1 MAISSRH
8 DDEEIMTSINITPLV
23 DIFLVLLII
32 FMITSTVL
40 DRQEIKINL
49 PKAAHAGTEAPK
61 ASGLVMDKEKNLFL
75 DGVPSDSASIVTQL
89 QHAVIKNP
97 DHQVL
102 IAADQ
107 DLAYREVVRLID
119 IVRGAGITKYAL
131 KVVRNH
137 S

>member
-1 MAISSRH
+1 MAASSRH
-8 DDEEIMTSINITPLV
+8 DDEEIMSTINITPLV

-40 DRQEIKINL
+40 DRQEIKIHL
-49 PKAAHAGTEAPK
+49 PKAAKAGTEAPK
-61 ASGLVMDKEKNLFL
+61 ASGLVMDREKNMFL
-75 DGVPSDSASIVTQL
+75 DGAPTDSAGVVAQL
-89 QHAVIKNP
+89 QSAVTKNP

-107 DLAYREVVRLID
+107 DLAYREIVRLID
-119 IVRGAGITKYAL
+119 IVRGAGVTKYAL
-131 KVVRNH
+131 KVVRSH

>member
-1 MAISSRH
+1 MAAASRH
-8 DDEEIMTSINITPLV
+8 DDEEIISTINITPLV

-40 DRQEIKINL
+40 DQQEIKINL
-49 PKAAHAGTEAPK
+49 PKAANAGSQAPK
-61 ASGLVMDKEKNLFL
+61 ASGLVMDIERNMFL
-75 DGVPSDSASIVTQL
+75 DGVPSDSARIVSQL
-89 QHAVIKNP
+89 QNAVSKNP

-107 DLAYREVVRLID
+107 DLAYREIVRLID
-119 IVRGAGITKYAL
+119 IVRGAGVTKYAL
-131 KVVRNH
+131 KVVRSH

>member
-1 MAISSRH
+1 MAITSRH

-61 ASGLVMDKEKNLFL
+61 ASGLVMDKEENLFL

-89 QHAVIKNP
+89 ENAVIKNP

>member
-1 MAISSRH
+1 MAVSSRE
-8 DDEEIMTSINITPLV
+8 DDEEIMSTINITPLV

-89 QHAVIKNP
+89 QNAVIKNP

-119 IVRGAGITKYAL
+119 IVRGAGVTKYAL

>member
-1 MAISSRH
+1 MAMTSRH

-89 QHAVIKNP
+89 QNAVIKNP

>member
-1 MAISSRH
+1 MAGSVRH
-8 DDEEIMTSINITPLV
+8 DDQEIMTSINITPLV

-32 FMITSTVL
+32 FMITSTIL
-40 DRQEIKINL
+40 DREEIKINL

-61 ASGLVMDKEKNLFL
+61 ASGLVMDKDKNLFL
-75 DGVPSDSASIVTQL
+75 DGVPSDSASIVAQL
-89 QHAVIKNP
+89 QNAVIKDP

-107 DLAYREVVRLID
+107 DLAYREIVRLID

-131 KVVRNH
+131 KVVRNR

>member
-1 MAISSRH
+1 MAMTSRH

-89 QHAVIKNP
+89 QNAVIKNP

-131 KVVRNH
+131 KVVRDH